1 METSISTKRR
11 MAQNTAFLYLR
22 MLVVMGV
29 TFYTSRVVLSA
40 LGESD
45 YGIYGVVGGV
55 VTMFSFISGSFS
67 ASTSRFLTYELGKGD
82 KVVLGRTFSAALNL
96 HILAALL
103 VILVGE
109 TVGVWFLYE
118 KMTIPE
124 SRMNAA
130 FWVLQFS
137 IITTCC
143 NFMQI
148 PFRAS
153 IISRENMAIFA
164 YVGLYEAFSQLI
176 IAFLIQIEYG
186 DRLILYGLFL
196 MINVFLV
203 QSFYCFYTYRKY
215 KECRFGLVADKTLY
229 IKLFWYSG
237 WNMFG
242 HVASLSQGQGI
253 NIVLNLFYGPAV
265 NAART
270 IAVMIQSGLQTF
282 VINFLTAV
290 RPRVVKLYAENNYAL
305 MYKLTF
311 LACKISYFLM
321 FALVFPL
328 AFEMDFVFRVWLGN
342 EIPPYTNIFAW
353 IILGIVLTESFHSA
367 FLMAFHAIGRMKL
380 GNLLCG
386 SLMIL
391 ALPIGYIALKIGFP
405 PYSVFIIILVTNIVC
420 HIISWMIVHSY
431 VPFSFR
437 HLVLIVYLPCL
448 LVTMCALPIPLLI
461 MRNLEEGWLR
471 FFVLLTVSELLYGL
485 SIYFIGFNRMER
497 QELVIPVLVKIKK
510 K

>member
-1 METSISTKRR
+1 
-11 MAQNTAFLYLR
+11 
-22 MLVVMGV
+22 MGV
-29 TFYTSRVVLSA
+29 TFYTSRVVLVA
-40 LGESD
+40 LGETD

-55 VTMFSFISGSFS
+55 VMMFSFISGSLS

-82 KVVLGRTFSAALNL
+82 KEVLGQTFSAALNL

-130 FWVLQFS
+130 FWVMQFS

-153 IISRENMAIFA
+153 IISRESMNIFA
-164 YVGLYEAFSQLI
+164 YIGLYEAFSQLL
-176 IAFLIQIEYG
+176 IAFLIQIENG
-186 DRLILYGLFL
+186 DRLVLYGLSL
-196 MINVFLV
+196 MINMFFV

-215 KECRFGLVADKTLY
+215 EECRFCLVRNKRMYT
-229 IKLFWYSG
+229 KLLGYSG

-253 NIVLNLFYGPAV
+253 NIMLNLFYGPAV

-282 VINFLTAV
+282 VTNFLTAV
-290 RPRVVKLYAENNYAL
+290 RPRVVKLYAEDNYAS
-305 MYKLTF
+305 MYNLTF

-321 FALVFPL
+321 FALAFPL
-328 AFEMDFVFRVWLGN
+328 AFEMEFVLRIWLGN
-342 EIPPYTNIFAW
+342 EIPPYTNIFGW

-386 SLMIL
+386 SLMIF

-405 PYSVFIIILVTNIVC
+405 PYSVFIIVLVTNIIC
-420 HIISWMIVHSY
+420 HIISWVIAHSY
-431 VPFSFR
+431 VSFSFK
-437 HLVLIVYLPCL
+437 HLVSIVYLPCL
-448 LVTMCALPIPLLI
+448 LVTMCTLPMPFWVI
-461 MRNLEEGWLR
+461 RNLEEGWFR

-485 SIYFIGFNRMER
+485 LIYFIGFNRMER
-497 QELVIPVLVKIKK
+497 QELVIPILMKIKK
-510 K
+510 KISGLV